1 MGVSRRD
8 FLKISGSTLL
18 LGPLAA
24 PAPADAKEQEIKTKG
39 AKETTTVCPYCS
51 VGCGIIVHTKDG
63 KVVNTE
69 GDPDHPI
76 NEGTLCPKGASIM
89 QLVHNDT
96 RVLKPMY
103 RAPGADSLEGSGVG
117 LGAGPDREEGEGHA
131 RPDVQAHVQVQG
143 EGETARRD
151 REGSRERV
159 HREPDRRHRPRG
171 QRGPRQRG
179 MLPAS
184 EDDAVPGPGIYRT
197 PGAHLTLR
205 DCAGS
210 GRVVR
215 TRCNDESL
223 DRPEEF

>member
-18 LGPLAA
+18 LGQVAA
-24 PAPADAKEQEIKTKG
+24 SASADAKEQESKIKG

-103 RAPGADSLEGSGVG
+103 RAPGADAWKEVEWDWALDQIARKVKDTRDKSFKLTSKSKVKEKQ
-117 LGAGPDREEGEGHA
+117 PDGTDKEVEKDFTVNRTDA
-131 RPDVQAHVQVQG
+131 IAHVGSAALDNEECYLLQKMLRSWGLVYIEHQ
-143 EGETARRD
+143 AR
-151 REGSRERV
+151 
-159 HREPDRRHRPRG
+159 
-171 QRGPRQRG
+171 
-179 MLPAS
+179 
-184 EDDAVPGPGIYRT
+184 I
-197 PGAHLTLR
+197 
-205 DCAGS
+205 
-210 GRVVR
+210 
-215 TRCNDESL
+215 
-223 DRPEEF
+223 